1 MSTESIINRAVI
13 GAGLMGHGIA
23 QVLAT
28 IPGTVWLY
36 DISVSALDEALARID
51 NTLTMLVRHG
61 LMDES
66 NSNDIL
72 GRIHV
77 TTDLDTA
84 VGKSNFII
92 EAVPENLELK
102 QSIFSDIAK
111 IVNVDAVLAT
121 NSSSFQIGQIASSV
135 ENAERVVG
143 SHFFLPAQIMPL
155 VEVSRGSFT
164 SEETMIHTV
173 ELWQSCGKEPIR
185 VEHDIPGYVANRLQA
200 ALTRE
205 AVSLVARGVA
215 SVEDIDTAFRL
226 SIGLRS
232 VVSGPL
238 EQRDI
243 TGLDLHVDISR
254 QLWPDLDQSK
264 EPHQYVLNKLKKG
277 DLGLKTGHGFYD
289 WTGKDPE
296 MVRSTKN
303 DMLLSLLSNLARL
316 TSSSLKIKPG
326 VESIDK

>member
-1 MSTESIINRAVI
+1 MSTEPIIHRAVI

-28 IPGTVWLY
+28 VPGTVWLY
-36 DISVSALDEALARID
+36 DISVSALDEALTRID
-51 NTLTMLVRHG
+51 NALTMLVRHG
-61 LMDES
+61 LTDES

-72 GRIHV
+72 GRINV
-77 TTDLDTA
+77 TTDLATA
-84 VGKSNFII
+84 VEEAIFVV

-102 QSIFSDIAK
+102 QSIFSDIGK
-111 IVNVDAVLAT
+111 IVNADTVLAT
-121 NSSSFQIGQIASSV
+121 NSSSFQIGQIASLV

-143 SHFFLPAQIMPL
+143 SHFFLPAQIIPL

-164 SEETMIHTV
+164 SEETMIRTV
-173 ELWQSCGKEPIR
+173 ELWKSCGKEPIR
-185 VEHDIPGYVANRLQA
+185 VERDIPGYVANRLQA

-215 SVEDIDTAFRL
+215 SAEDIDTAVRR

-243 TGLDLHVDISR
+243 AGLDLHVDISR
-254 QLWPDLDQSK
+254 QLWPDLDQSQ
-264 EPHQYVLNKLKKG
+264 EPHQYVLNKLKEG
-277 DLGLKTGHGFYD
+277 DLGLKTGCGFYD

-296 MVRSTKN
+296 VVRSTKN
-303 DMLLSLLSNLARL
+303 DVLLSLVSYLARL
-316 TSSSLKIKPG
+316 TSASLKINSG
-326 VESIDK
+326 GEIIDK

>member
-1 MSTESIINRAVI
+1 MSTEPIIHRAVI

-28 IPGTVWLY
+28 VPGVVWLY

-51 NTLTMLVRHG
+51 SALTMLVKHE
-61 LMDES
+61 LTDES
-66 NSNDIL
+66 NSKDIL

-84 VGKSNFII
+84 IGDAIFVV

-102 QSIFSDIAK
+102 QSIFFDIDK
-111 IVNVDAVLAT
+111 IVSDDTILAT
-121 NSSSFQIGQIASSV
+121 NSSSFQIGQITSSV

-155 VEVSRGSFT
+155 VEVSRGSST
-164 SEETMIHTV
+164 SEETVIRTV
-173 ELWQSCGKEPIR
+173 ELWKSCGKEPIR
-185 VEHDIPGYVANRLQA
+185 IERDIPGYVANRLQA

-215 SVEDIDTAFRL
+215 SAEDIDTAVRR

-243 TGLDLHVDISR
+243 AGLDLHVDISR

-264 EPHQYVLNKLKKG
+264 GPHQYVLDKLKKG
-277 DLGLKTGHGFYD
+277 DLGLKTGRGFYD

-296 MVRSTKN
+296 AVRNAKN
-303 DMLLSLLSNLARL
+303 DVLLSLVSGLSRL
-316 TSSSLKIKPG
+316 TSANSEISLGNEIT
-326 VESIDK
+326 DK